1 MEEIVWATIIIWFF
15 LIAWSFASKSILF
28 KGTSAIV
35 GLILMIQLLSENFM
49 LALAIMGISIY
60 QMYVALFKED

>member
-15 LIAWSFASKSILF
+15 LIALGFAMKEKGRLF

-35 GLILMIQLLSENFM
+35 GIVLMLMLLPESF
-49 LALAIMGISIY
+49 LLGLSLLGISIFM
-60 QMYVALFKED
+60 MYSAIFE